1 MISAAPTIVTIE
13 ANSAWV
19 VILVVSLVT
28 FSAALLLRRLIDK
41 PGALSSS
48 LLMGLPLALPLVA
61 AAFFQKSVLPEVSVL
76 RPLEAQ
82 LLQRSDWN
90 LMHLLFVPNGQG
102 RGLIPYV
109 LSGAPGR
116 WLLLLGAGVSSFM
129 LLRRLVGTL
138 ALRRVIKH
146 SRPAEVIQD
155 AALIRRVRELSE
167 AAKLK
172 QPPLL
177 MFLPDGVPGA
187 FVTGIARRKRI
198 LISSSL
204 IEELTDDELDGI
216 FAHEIAHVASQDVR
230 VMVLSG
236 FLRDLVAWNPVAHLA
251 LRCLVA
257 QRELEA
263 DSCAASLTGKPLAV
277 ASSLLKMCE
286 LMKRHSLLRPH
297 PGVAFVRRRARLKRR
312 VAHLLAL
319 ADGRVANRP
328 ASRLPYIGA
337 ACLAAV
343 MGLQVGAQVAQQ
355 ADFAIV
361 WDAPDTYRIPLW
373 SDDRNIQAQKLKGA
387 KGAVAGKARPKGRP
401 VTAKTFPSARY
412 PVFGDGYALR
422 EKDFEPW
429 LKAMTVWA
437 KRNGF
442 SPRTLAAEVNQS
454 WRAVPVFS
462 APRIGPFGFYRIDLL
477 MGRELPGPQR

>member
-28 FSAALLLRRLIDK
+28 FPAALFLRRIIDR

-48 LLMGLPLALPLVA
+48 LLMGLPLGLPLVA

-76 RPLEAQ
+76 RPLEAE
-82 LLQRSDWN
+82 LFARSDWN
-90 LMHLLFVPNGQG
+90 LLHLLFVSDGDG
-102 RGLIPYV
+102 TGLVPYV

-116 WLLLLGAGVSSFM
+116 WLLLLGLGFSSFM

-138 ALRRVIKH
+138 SLRRLVAR
-146 SRPAEVIQD
+146 SAPADPETDALLIERV
-155 AALIRRVRELSE
+155 AALSQS
-167 AAKLK
+167 AKLR
-172 QPPLL
+172 QPPVL
-177 MFLPDGVPGA
+177 MFLPAGVPGA
-187 FVTGIARRKRI
+187 FVTGIGRRTRI
-198 LISSSL
+198 LIARSL
-204 IEELTDDELDGI
+204 VDELTDDELDGML
-216 FAHEIAHVASQDVR
+216 AHEIAHIAAQDVR
-230 VMVLSG
+230 VMVVSG
-236 FLRDLVAWNPVAHLA
+236 LLRDLVAWNPVAHLS
-251 LRCLVA
+251 LRRLVSE
-257 QRELEA
+257 REFEA
-263 DSCAASLTGKPLAV
+263 DRRAASLTGKPLAV

-286 LMKRHSLLRPH
+286 LMKRSPRLRPH
-297 PGVAFVRRRARLKRR
+297 PGLPFFRRRGPLRRR

-319 ADGRVANRP
+319 ADGTVSSTGT
-328 ASRLPYIGA
+328 SRLPYIA
-337 ACLAAV
+337 AASVAAV

-361 WDAPDTYRIPLW
+361 WDVPDTHSIPIW
-373 SDDRNIQAQKLKGA
+373 SQDPNVRAQKVQRA
-387 KGAVAGKARPKGRP
+387 KEAVAATPRRKGRR
-401 VTAKTFPSARY
+401 VTAKTFPAAQY

-422 EKDFEPW
+422 EKDFKRW
-429 LKAMTVWA
+429 MKAMTVWA

-442 SPRTLAAEVNQS
+442 SPRTLAAEVNES

-462 APRIGPFGFYRIDLL
+462 APRIGPFGFYRIDLF